1 MYVSFGFNEKM
12 KAQLVRRNLL
22 NSIIAIRQSNVVKKY
37 EDYLKTL
44 LASIKEYL

>member
-1 MYVSFGFNEKM
+1 MYHLDLMKKM

-22 NSIIAIRQSNVVKKY
+22 NSIIAIRQSNVVKEY